1 MSLPNDR
8 ELDLLRSDLES
19 DRVERK
25 RSAAERGKIRRNI
38 CAFANDLPA
47 HDEPGVIFIGVE
59 DDGRCANLE
68 IGDRLLRTLADMRDD
83 GNILPVPSFTVQKRF
98 LSGCEVVALIV
109 EPSRNPPVRYR
120 GRVWIKVGPTVR
132 QATPDEELRLSERRR
147 AADRLF
153 DSRPVRSASVEDLD
167 LDRLKTGYLP
177 LAVAPDVLQENRRPL
192 GQQLH
197 SLRLLVHDVP
207 VWGAILGF
215 GRDPQGWIPGAYVQF
230 LRIDGRDI
238 TDPIRTQKTLT
249 GRLQDVLRRSEELL
263 DLAVS
268 VRTEV
273 AGHARESRRPDYP
286 VDALRQFARNAI
298 MHRNYEGTNAPVRI
312 HWYDDRVEI
321 LSPGGLYGRVTP
333 ENLGTHITDYR
344 NPLVAEIMHHTG
356 FAQRFGLGIPLARQK
371 LKANGNPEPEFD
383 FRPVQVTVTVRPAP

>member
-1 MSLPNDR
+1 MPHGLPWSAVRGSASTRGTGAGTRMSLPNDR

-109 EPSRNPPVRYR
+109 EPSRNPPVRYQ

-147 AADRLF
+147 AADRPF

-177 LAVAPDVLQENRRPL
+177 LAVAPDELQENRRPL

-215 GRDPQGWIPGAYVQF
+215 GRDPRSMPGSLHA
-230 LRIDGRDI
+230 
-238 TDPIRTQKTLT
+238 TPSCT
-249 GRLQDVLRRSEELL
+249 GTTKAPTRPSAFTGTTTVWRS
-263 DLAVS
+263 S
-268 VRTEV
+268 VRAGSTE
-273 AGHARESRRPDYP
+273 GSRPRTSEHTSRTTVTP
-286 VDALRQFARNAI
+286 
-298 MHRNYEGTNAPVRI
+298 
-312 HWYDDRVEI
+312 
-321 LSPGGLYGRVTP
+321 LSPRSCTIL
-333 ENLGTHITDYR
+333 
-344 NPLVAEIMHHTG
+344 G